1 MRCDVCVCVCAC
13 VCVRVCACDVY
24 IMEYYSAIKKEIMPF
39 EAPWMDLEIIKL
51 GERSDR
57 EHQVLHDIMYM

>member
-51 GERSDR
+51 SDVTQR
-57 EHQVLHDIMYM
+57 QIFDLHAESKN